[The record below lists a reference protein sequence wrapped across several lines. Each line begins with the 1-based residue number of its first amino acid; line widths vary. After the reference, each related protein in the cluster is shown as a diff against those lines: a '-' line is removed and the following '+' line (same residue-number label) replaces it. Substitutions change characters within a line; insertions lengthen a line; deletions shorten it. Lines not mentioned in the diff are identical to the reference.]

1 MLNKSLLMLLKE
13 EHRLVLD
20 MKYNRET
27 CEMLKINNNKRLALE
42 YEGKQKELE
51 EGLLECR
58 KEIAR
63 YLEFLEVLID
73 DWKDAKAEHKSWW
86 VDRIKPIH

>member
-27 CEMLKINNNKRLALE
+27 CEMFKISNNKRLALE

-51 EGLLECR
+51 EGLLKCR
-58 KEIAR
+58 KEIAK

-73 DWKDAKAEHKSWW
+73 D
-86 VDRIKPIH
+86 

>member
-13 EHRLVLD
+13 EHKLVLD

-27 CEMLKINNNKRLALE
+27 CEMLKMNNNKRLALE

-51 EGLLECR
+51 ENLLECR

-73 DWKDAKAEHKSWW
+73 D
-86 VDRIKPIH
+86 

>member
-20 MKYNRET
+20 MEYNRET
-27 CEMLKINNNKRLALE
+27 CEMLKISNNKRLALALE

-73 DWKDAKAEHKSWW
+73 D
-86 VDRIKPIH
+86 

>member
-27 CEMLKINNNKRLALE
+27 CEMLKRSNNERLALE
-42 YEGKQKELE
+42 YEGKQKGLE
-51 EGLLECR
+51 KALLECR

-63 YLEFLEVLID
+63 YLEFLEVLTD
-73 DWKDAKAEHKSWW
+73 D
-86 VDRIKPIH
+86 

>member
-1 MLNKSLLMLLKE
+1 MDNIYSMLNKSLLMLLKE

-27 CEMLKINNNKRLALE
+27 CEMLKISNNKRLALE

-73 DWKDAKAEHKSWW
+73 D
-86 VDRIKPIH
+86 

>member
-1 MLNKSLLMLLKE
+1 
-13 EHRLVLD
+13 

-27 CEMLKINNNKRLALE
+27 CEMLKMNNNERLALE
-42 YEGKQKELE
+42 YEEKQKELE
-51 EGLLECR
+51 ESLLECR

-73 DWKDAKAEHKSWW
+73 D
-86 VDRIKPIH
+86 

>member
-27 CEMLKINNNKRLALE
+27 CEMLKISNNKRLALNM
-42 YEGKQKELE
+42 KEN
-51 EGLLECR
+51 
-58 KEIAR
+58 K
-63 YLEFLEVLID
+63 
-73 DWKDAKAEHKSWW
+73 KN
-86 VDRIKPIH
+86 

>member
-1 MLNKSLLMLLKE
+1 
-13 EHRLVLD
+13 

-27 CEMLKINNNKRLALE
+27 CEMLKISNNKRLALE

-73 DWKDAKAEHKSWW
+73 D
-86 VDRIKPIH
+86 

>member
-1 MLNKSLLMLLKE
+1 MLNKSLLILLKE
-13 EHRLVLD
+13 EHKLVLD

-27 CEMLKINNNKRLALE
+27 CEMLKMNNNERLALE
-42 YEGKQKELE
+42 YEEKQKELE
-51 EGLLECR
+51 ESLLECR

-73 DWKDAKAEHKSWW
+73 D
-86 VDRIKPIH
+86 

>member
-27 CEMLKINNNKRLALE
+27 CGMLKISNNERLALE
-42 YEGKQKELE
+42 YEGKRKELE

-63 YLEFLEVLID
+63 YLEFLEF
-73 DWKDAKAEHKSWW
+73 
-86 VDRIKPIH
+86 

>member
-27 CEMLKINNNKRLALE
+27 CEMLKISNNKRLALE

-58 KEIAR
+58 KEIVR

-73 DWKDAKAEHKSWW
+73 D
-86 VDRIKPIH
+86 

>member
-13 EHRLVLD
+13 EHELVLD

-27 CEMLKINNNKRLALE
+27 CEMLKISNNEKLALE

-51 EGLLECR
+51 ESLLECR

-73 DWKDAKAEHKSWW
+73 D
-86 VDRIKPIH
+86 

>member
-27 CEMLKINNNKRLALE
+27 CEMLKISNNERLALE

-51 EGLLECR
+51 KALLECR

-63 YLEFLEVLID
+63 YLEFLEVLTD
-73 DWKDAKAEHKSWW
+73 D
-86 VDRIKPIH
+86 

>member
-13 EHRLVLD
+13 EHGLVLD
-20 MKYNRET
+20 MKCNRET
-27 CEMLKINNNKRLALE
+27 CEMLKISNNKRLALE

-63 YLEFLEVLID
+63 YLEFLEVLTD
-73 DWKDAKAEHKSWW
+73 D
-86 VDRIKPIH
+86 

>member
-13 EHRLVLD
+13 EHELVLD

-27 CEMLKINNNKRLALE
+27 CEMLKISNNEKLVLE

-51 EGLLECR
+51 ESLLECR
-58 KEIAR
+58 KEITR

-73 DWKDAKAEHKSWW
+73 D
-86 VDRIKPIH
+86 